1 MPTLAGLFLS
11 TPELEKAVMHLLS
24 EQIDGTQLKVTPLHL
39 TAAAAKPTGVISW
52 MMMGGVFGDT
62 IHRSDGKS
70 VMDGIATGATLGGLA
85 GVIAGAAVLPG
96 PVVLTVAGILGG
108 GLIGFCCDVLIH
120 KPHRHGPVPKG
131 TKICAVLQVN
141 CKDDAQV
148 KLVEQVL
155 EANQARALGRE
166 L

>member
-1 MPTLAGLFLS
+1 MPIIAGLFLS
-11 TPELEKAVMHLLS
+11 TQELEKAVLHLLS

-39 TAAAAKPTGVISW
+39 SANAAKPTGIISW

-70 VMDGIATGATLGGLA
+70 VMDGIAAGATLGGLA

-96 PVVLTVAGILGG
+96 PVVLTVIGILGG
-108 GLIGFCCDVLIH
+108 GLIGFICDVLIH
-120 KPHRHGPVPKG
+120 KPHQHGPVPKG
-131 TKICAVLQVN
+131 TKLCAILQVN
-141 CKDDAQV
+141 CQDDNQV
-148 KLVEQVL
+148 KLAERVL
-155 EANQARALGRE
+155 EENQSRALGRE